1 MYRDGFNY
9 FHKKFHIMNAANA
22 NLLNAVVLVAMG
34 AWGYFGS
41 DSPSPT
47 ALIPVAFGAVLFV
60 MTNSIRVHN
69 KVVAHIAV
77 LLTLLILVALVKPF
91 TAAMGRSDTLATV
104 RVGLMMLTSLV
115 ALIYFVKSF
124 IDARKEKGQA

>member
-1 MYRDGFNY
+1 
-9 FHKKFHIMNAANA
+9 MNAANA

-47 ALIPVAFGAVLFV
+47 ALIPVFIGAILFV
-60 MTNSIRVHN
+60 MTNSVRNHN

-77 LLTLLILVALVKPF
+77 VLTLLIFVALLKPF
-91 TAAMGRSDTLATV
+91 SAAMGREDSMAMV
-104 RVGLMMLTSLV
+104 RVGLMLATSLV
-115 ALIYFVKSF
+115 AMIYFVKSF
-124 IDARKEKGQA
+124 IDARKSKG